1 MEELIIKKNVVY
13 DFDMNFLSKI
23 QPQGGMVFDQ
33 KYIRKGDGYE
43 SCIFVYEYPSEV
55 NEFWLYKL
63 ISMKDVIST
72 LDVVSSERSKD
83 IQDINKS
90 LLEQKMRYIYEKD
103 HTSKVDA
110 EEIHNSLEKLYR
122 DVSQNGEVIKY
133 IRLRIFAY
141 AMTITELETKTKNI
155 IENLEGIGCK
165 GTVLINECEFEWKS
179 LFLDYKSQWNN
190 DKRDGT
196 GLPCE
201 TLGGG
206 YPFHFAKLHDPLG
219 TFYGVTD
226 TGGNVIFDLFYKDA
240 IRKHYNTVILGLMGA
255 GKSSL
260 LKKLL
265 VDNATRGNL
274 VRGFDITGEFKDLIQ
289 ALGGKYV
296 SLDGTDGVINPLE
309 IFKTSEDEY
318 LCFSQHISKV
328 STFYQF
334 LSNDLIDEDKDQFEI
349 LLRQLYYKKGLVPE
363 GGKVVTGLS
372 PEEYPVFSD
381 FLKLLQSKLYED
393 NDEKIIDSL
402 SKSKALRFER
412 IELKIRNL
420 IDNYGYL
427 FNKHSSIKNI
437 LEEKILFFSIRNLTS
452 LKKEIF
458 NAELFSA
465 LSLLWDDLLKKGK
478 RQKDLFESGSI
489 DWNDVERYMIIMDE
503 ATKIINTSNLMAV
516 EYISNFAR
524 EARKYFGS
532 IIFSMH
538 SIRDCITD
546 GSTSEAVNM
555 ITTLFELTQY
565 KFILQQDSN
574 TLDVLKNVFKY
585 QLSDH
590 ELNLI
595 PQLRQGQCILSISG
609 GNNIKFDIFLSEK
622 EKALFKG
629 GV

>member
-1 MEELIIKKNVVY
+1 MSFDERYIK
-13 DFDMNFLSKI
+13 
-23 QPQGGMVFDQ
+23 
-33 KYIRKGDGYE
+33 KGDGYE

-55 NEFWLYKL
+55 NEFWLYNL
-63 ISMKDVIST
+63 LAMKDVITT
-72 LDVVSSERSKD
+72 LDVISSDRGQD

-90 LLEQKMRYIYEKD
+90 LLEQKMRFVYEKD
-103 HTSKVDA
+103 HISKVDA

-133 IRLRIFAY
+133 IRLRIFIY
-141 AMTITELETKTKNI
+141 AKTILEIETKVKNVM
-155 IENLEGIGCK
+155 ENLEGFGCK
-165 GTVLINECEFEWKS
+165 GTVLLNECEFEWKS
-179 LFLDYKSQWNN
+179 LFLNYKDQWNY

-196 GLPCE
+196 GLPSE
-201 TLGGG
+201 TLGAGF
-206 YPFHFAKLHDPLG
+206 PFNFAKLHDPLG
-219 TFYGVTD
+219 TFYGKTD
-226 TGGNVIFDLFYKDA
+226 TGGNVIFDLFYKDS
-240 IRKHYNTVILGLMGA
+240 IRKHYNAVILGLMGA

-260 LKKLL
+260 LKKVL

-274 VRGFDITGEFKDLIQ
+274 IRGFDITGEFKDLIL

-349 LLRQLYYKKGLVPE
+349 LLRQLYSEKGLIPKKDE
-363 GGKVVTGLS
+363 IVTGLS
-372 PEEYPVFSD
+372 PEKYPVLSD
-381 FLKLLQSKLYED
+381 FLKLVQRELYKDKD
-393 NDEKIIDSL
+393 NSESRVIRL
-402 SKSKALRFER
+402 ER

-427 FNKHSSIKNI
+427 FDKHSSISNI

-465 LSLLWDDLLKKGK
+465 LSLFWDDLLKKGA
-478 RQKDLFESGSI
+478 RQKNLFESSPL
-489 DWNDVERYMIIMDE
+489 DWNDVERYMIIIDE
-503 ATKIINTSNLMAV
+503 ASKIINTNNLMAV

-532 IIFSMH
+532 IIFAMH
-538 SIRDCITD
+538 SIRDCVSD

-555 ITTLFELTQY
+555 IKTLFELTQY

-574 TLDVLKNVFKY
+574 TLGILKNVFKY
-585 QLSDH
+585 QLSDN
-590 ELNLI
+590 ELNTI
-595 PQLRQGQCILSISG
+595 PQLRQGQCVLSISG

-622 EKALFKG
+622 ERALFKG
-629 GV
+629 GA